1 MKKFICTYA
10 LAGLIVG
17 CAPAE
22 NAEQVDLPSTT
33 DNDNKTVEVQ
43 PPYENGKE
51 EEAATKMMYMERRDA
66 DGNIVGLLDEG
77 LWFKQGDEAPYT
89 GLVVGMN
96 KPKDGKPP
104 EFPYNYKREFKGG
117 VQVGVETGWYT
128 TGKKRIELVYENGEV
143 VSMRQW
149 DADGNELKED

>member
-22 NAEQVDLPSTT
+22 NAEQVDPPSTT

-51 EEAATKMMYMERRDA
+51 EEAVTKMMYMERQDA

-104 EFPYNYKREFKGG
+104 EFPYNYKREFQDG

>member
-1 MKKFICTYA
+1 MKKIICTCA
-10 LAGLIVG
+10 LVGLVIG
-17 CAPAE
+17 CTPAE
-22 NAEQVDLPSTT
+22 NTEPVAPSSPET
-33 DNDNKTVEVQ
+33 NEEESVET
-43 PPYENGKE
+43 PPTENGE
-51 EEAATKMMYMERRDA
+51 NEEAVTKMMYMERRDS

-104 EFPYNYKREFKGG
+104 EFPYNYKREFQDG

-128 TGKKRIELVYENGEV
+128 TGKKRIELVYKNGEV

>member
-1 MKKFICTYA
+1 MKKIICTCA
-10 LAGLIVG
+10 LAGLVIG
-17 CAPAE
+17 CTPAE
-22 NAEQVDLPSTT
+22 NAEPVAPSSPET
-33 DNDNKTVEVQ
+33 NEGESVETQ
-43 PPYENGKE
+43 PPTENGE
-51 EEAATKMMYMERRDA
+51 NEEAVTKMMYMDRRDT

-104 EFPYNYKREFKGG
+104 EFPYNYKREFKDG

>member
-1 MKKFICTYA
+1 MKKIICTCA

-17 CAPAE
+17 CTPAE
-22 NAEQVDLPSTT
+22 NAEQVDSPSPT
-33 DNDNKTVEVQ
+33 DNDNKTVEAQ
-43 PPYENGKE
+43 PPSENGKE
-51 EEAATKMMYMERRDA
+51 EEVVTKMMYMEKRDPE
-66 DGNIVGLLDEG
+66 GNIVGLLDEG

-104 EFPYNYKREFKGG
+104 AFPYNYKREFQDG
-117 VQVGVETGWYT
+117 VQAGVETGWYT

-149 DADGNELKED
+149 DADGNELKQD